1 MSIAGSPLSFP
12 DYKVENMRHLVP
24 VDSRQISVVIQ
35 GPLCRNV
42 GSDRNIFACIRSIR
56 THLPHAEII
65 VSTWRN
71 EDTSAVEADR
81 IIVSDDPGPFIDDA
95 GNQINTNR
103 MLRSTLCGIQAATR
117 RYVMKMRADHN
128 LTSAALAVTGK
139 ADDTE
144 PDNAPLFD
152 TPITTTTLYIRNP
165 ERFPMLFHISDLVQ
179 FGTRDAMLVMWEHP
193 LFERTELF
201 NEKPSRN
208 PFGNFIGYTS
218 ARMVSEQALM
228 LCVMRKRGIDARLEK
243 PCQVGLSNLK
253 LWDRV
258 LRCNFRV
265 LNHYEAGVDFPER
278 FIANGYMLKTLYTAN
293 DIEQLKRLGPAAY
306 RLRIVRI
313 WLNQYVLN
321 CLRPGW
327 WISFATVALFS
338 LSPPLARVVRSCW
351 RKYRKLVH
359 AASFR
364 V

>member
-1 MSIAGSPLSFP
+1 MH
-12 DYKVENMRHLVP
+12 HLVP

-35 GPLCRNV
+35 GPLCLNV
-42 GSDRNIFACIRSIR
+42 GPDRNIFACIRSIR
-56 THLPHAEII
+56 THLPQAEII

-71 EDTSAVEADR
+71 EDVSAVEAER
-81 IIVSDDPGPFIDDA
+81 IIVSDDPGAFIDDA

-103 MLRSTLCGIQAATR
+103 MLQSTLYGIQAATR

-128 LTSAALAVTGK
+128 LTSAALAVIGCAEDTGS
-139 ADDTE
+139 
-144 PDNAPLFD
+144 DNPPLFD

-179 FGTRDAMLVMWEHP
+179 FGTRDAMLFMWEHP
-193 LFERTELF
+193 LYERTDLF
-201 NEKPSRN
+201 NKKPSRN

-228 LCVMRKRGIDARLEK
+228 LSVMRKGGIDARLAK
-243 PCQVGLSNLK
+243 PCQVGLGNLK
-253 LWDRV
+253 LWDNI
-258 LRCNFRV
+258 LRCNFSV

-278 FIANGYMLKTLYTAN
+278 FTANEYMLNTLYTSD
-293 DIEQLKRLGPAAY
+293 DIDQLKRLGPGAY
-306 RLRIVRI
+306 RLRLARI
-313 WLNQYVLN
+313 WLNQYALS

-327 WISFATVALFS
+327 WISFVTIVLFS
-338 LSPPLARVVRSCW
+338 TSPPLARAVRSCW

-359 AASFR
+359 AASYR